1 MSVESNSCFPFNSMD
16 TETETR
22 LVKGNN
28 HYRTNCLFLFNLL
41 WVSVSQLSP
50 VGFFL
55 HTHTHT
61 HWSRLAHTTTQIVI
75 CSAAVVTKTLTHVSW
90 IIKVKSTVENRGN
103 GGTGNAQ
110 LRRDDCPC
118 HAMTNWLRPTSL
130 CRDCTNEQVKPAHLI
145 LAFI

>member
-1 MSVESNSCFPFNSMD
+1 MSMESNSCFRFNSMD

-28 HYRTNCLFLFNLL
+28 HYLTNCLSCLIYFGFRLANFP
-41 WVSVSQLSP
+41 QL
-50 VGFFL
+50 GFFY
-55 HTHTHT
+55 THTHT

-118 HAMTNWLRPTSL
+118 HAMTNRLRPISL

-145 LAFI
+145 LAFT